1 MITETDRY
9 LRKRNKELEKENK
22 ILKEELERLKKC
34 YVVTSESWKKQLNE
48 ISILRGGI
56 NNGGNKL

>member
-34 YVVTSESWKKQLNE
+34 YAVTSESWKKQLNE
-48 ISILRGGI
+48 ISMLRGGT
-56 NNGGNKL
+56 K